1 MSIKERN
8 SAPAVLKPLQ
18 HAAKNAGFDMM
29 SDPLT
34 GNLLATLAASKPGG
48 RLLELG
54 TGVGLGTAWLLSGM
68 DDKARLETVEMN
80 PDLTAI
86 AKEHLGSDERLE
98 IYTEDGLEFL
108 KRVQGQTYDLIFAD
122 TWPGKLEHP
131 ELALNLV
138 APGGL
143 YIVDDMQDMISLP
156 ESVPGIDDEVL
167 RKIPEQ
173 WRSLIALLEA
183 REDFICTEL
192 RWSTGLMVCT
202 KRALS

>member
-1 MSIKERN
+1 MPTLKEQS
-8 SAPAVLKPLQ
+8 SAPEVLESLQ

-34 GNLLATLAASKPGG
+34 GDLLATLAASKLGG
-48 RLLELG
+48 RFLELG

-68 DDKARLETVEMN
+68 DAKARLETVEMN

-86 AKEHLGSDERLE
+86 AKEHLGSDKRLE
-98 IYTEDGLEFL
+98 IYTEDGLRFL
-108 KRVQGQTYDLIFAD
+108 KRAQGQTYDLIFAD
-122 TWPGKLEHP
+122 TWPGKIDQP

-138 APGGL
+138 APGGF
-143 YIVDDMQDMISLP
+143 YI
-156 ESVPGIDDEVL
+156 IDDLNLAWQERDEIENPDDFILNIWQGQRRVIEVL
-167 RKIPEQ
+167 K
-173 WRSLIALLEA
+173 A
-183 REDFICTEL
+183 RADFICTEL

>member
-1 MSIKERN
+1 
-8 SAPAVLKPLQ
+8 
-18 HAAKNAGFDMM
+18 MM

-68 DDKARLETVEMN
+68 DEKARLETVELN
-80 PDLTAI
+80 PDLTSI
-86 AKEHLGSDERLE
+86 AEEHLGSDERLK
-98 IYTEDGLEFL
+98 ICTEDGLEFL
-108 KRVQGQTYDLIFAD
+108 KRAQGQTYDLIFAD

-138 APGGL
+138 APGGF
-143 YIVDDMQDMISLP
+143 YIVDDMQDMTSLP
-156 ESVPGIDDEVL
+156 ASVPGIDDEVL

-183 REDFICTEL
+183 REDFIYTEL
-192 RWSTGLMVCT
+192 RWSTGVIIST
-202 KRALS
+202 KRKGLRTE

>member
-1 MSIKERN
+1 MSIKEKN
-8 SAPAVLKPLQ
+8 SAPAVLKPLH

-54 TGVGLGTAWLLSGM
+54 TGVGLGAAWLLSGM

-80 PDLTAI
+80 PDLTSI
-86 AKEHLGSDERLE
+86 AQEHLGSDKRLE

-108 KRVQGQTYDLIFAD
+108 KRAQGQTYDLIFAD

-138 APGGL
+138 APGGF
-143 YIVDDMQDMISLP
+143 YIVDNMQDMTSLP
-156 ESVPGIDDEVL
+156 ESVPGIDDEVF
-167 RKIPEQ
+167 KIPEQ
-173 WRSLIALLEA
+173 WRSLIALLES

-192 RWSTGLMVCT
+192 RWSTGIIVST
-202 KRALS
+202 KRKA